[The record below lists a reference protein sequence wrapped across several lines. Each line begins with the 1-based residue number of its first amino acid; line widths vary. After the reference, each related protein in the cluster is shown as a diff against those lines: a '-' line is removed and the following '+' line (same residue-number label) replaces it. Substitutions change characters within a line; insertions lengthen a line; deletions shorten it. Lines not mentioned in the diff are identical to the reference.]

1 MYTTKGSQGVIMV
14 SSPGPSEGKTT
25 TIINLA
31 ITYANLGKKTLL
43 IDGDLR
49 KPVLHKV
56 FNENNE
62 KGLTH
67 YLSGVEEKW
76 ETIIINTDV
85 ENLQIILSGALPPN
99 PSELISSDLMK
110 SLLVA
115 LKKEYD
121 VILFDAPPVMA
132 VTDAVVLSKLIDQFI
147 LVVRFG
153 NTDKDSINHTLA
165 ALSNVNQSL
174 TGVVFNDLNRKN
186 SYYSKNYYSYHDY
199 YYTSEA
205 SD

>member
-1 MYTTKGSQGVIMV
+1 
-14 SSPGPSEGKTT
+14 
-25 TIINLA
+25 
-31 ITYANLGKKTLL
+31 
-43 IDGDLR
+43 
-49 KPVLHKV
+49 
-56 FNENNE
+56 
-62 KGLTH
+62 
-67 YLSGVEEKW
+67 
-76 ETIIINTDV
+76 
-85 ENLQIILSGALPPN
+85 
-99 PSELISSDLMK
+99 MK

-153 NTDKDSINHTLA
+153 STDKDSINHTLA

-199 YYTSEA
+199 YYTSEE
-205 SD
+205 SNTSEESS